1 MNSTLLNIIFAL
13 PTHKW
18 LAEFFDPIYS
28 VFIPA
33 FIVSMIISL
42 PLAMKGRRKVLA
54 LLLWL
59 SCAITVTLIFL
70 GLTIPFGISFYLLAI
85 PLLGPLMMAGSIS
98 LILTAEKTNL
108 HFVLR
113 FILSAFIVSGPFI
126 FEKTLISYAKAKHD
140 NKIAEKANN
149 ERLWRNITIP
159 ADLGGNI
166 IYLPMRST
174 RIVIGDYERKKA
186 FAKLA
191 KKGRTIKLSNLNF
204 GNNSRKEEC
213 LAEKYEN
220 PAFWCNYRSHKGLI
234 RFTTF
239 TSSGT
244 YIEDR
249 VSEASKTP
257 DENGLIQ
264 LNIKNSLNAKT
275 IRVSYLVLPVTKST
289 DAIGNPLFVICNGDY
304 QSNHK
309 LIECRFNFMISESL
323 EVNFSRVRV
332 PKTELAETL
341 LLLKKDAEHIYQ
353 ELQKRP

>member
-1 MNSTLLNIIFAL
+1 
-13 PTHKW
+13 
-18 LAEFFDPIYS
+18 
-28 VFIPA
+28 
-33 FIVSMIISL
+33 
-42 PLAMKGRRKVLA
+42 
-54 LLLWL
+54 
-59 SCAITVTLIFL
+59 
-70 GLTIPFGISFYLLAI
+70 
-85 PLLGPLMMAGSIS
+85 
-98 LILTAEKTNL
+98 
-108 HFVLR
+108 
-113 FILSAFIVSGPFI
+113 
-126 FEKTLISYAKAKHD
+126 
-140 NKIAEKANN
+140 
-149 ERLWRNITIP
+149 
-159 ADLGGNI
+159 
-166 IYLPMRST
+166 
-174 RIVIGDYERKKA
+174 
-186 FAKLA
+186 
-191 KKGRTIKLSNLNF
+191 
-204 GNNSRKEEC
+204 
-213 LAEKYEN
+213 
-220 PAFWCNYRSHKGLI
+220 LI

>member
-113 FILSAFIVSGPFI
+113 FI
-126 FEKTLISYAKAKHD
+126 H
-140 NKIAEKANN
+140 KIAEKANN
-149 ERLWRNITIP
+149 ERLWRNITIS

-220 PAFWCNYRSHKGLI
+220 PAFWCDYRSHKGLI

-289 DAIGNPLFVICNGDY
+289 DAIGNPLSVICNGDY